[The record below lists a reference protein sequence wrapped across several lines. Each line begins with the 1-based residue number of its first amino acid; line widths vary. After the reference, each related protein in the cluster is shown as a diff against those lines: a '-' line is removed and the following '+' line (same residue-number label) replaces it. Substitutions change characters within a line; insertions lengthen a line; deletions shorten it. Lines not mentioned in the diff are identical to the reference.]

1 MSKKTGWK
9 TYVILHLLFAVA
21 SVSAMCGKF
30 ASGYEFLSLKY
41 CLFMCGMIGCLG
53 IYALGWQQIIKH
65 MPLAKAYVN
74 KAATVV
80 WGMIWSLLIFKEHLT
95 VGKIVG
101 AAVVIAGVVLFALSD
116 PEPED
121 SGSETSGSGK
131 DGAL

>member
-1 MSKKTGWK
+1 MKNKAGWK
-9 TYVILHLLFAVA
+9 TYLILHLLFAVA
-21 SVSAMCGKF
+21 SVSSMCGKF

-53 IYALGWQQIIKH
+53 IYAIGWQQIIKR

-95 VGKIVG
+95 VGKVVG
-101 AAVVIAGVVLFALSD
+101 AVVVIAGVILFALSD
-116 PEPED
+116 PDPAKAEEGASDP
-121 SGSETSGSGK
+121 GK